1 MSAGRCAALVCAA
14 RGCRTRRGFGT
25 RAREFDVDAGRHRDC
40 NDRYSMT
47 EKKRTIR
54 LISNPNAGRGGRRR
68 AAEVARFCELLGARG
83 IEVETLTTNA
93 PGDATRLAAEA
104 AHDGVREVIVS
115 GGDGTINEALQG
127 LVGGRVR
134 LGIWPAG
141 TANVLARELRLPFDA
156 VGAADVIARGRT
168 RRIYAGCATEEVSG
182 ARRYFFLMAGIGLD
196 ASVVERVRP
205 RLKRRVGEGA
215 FWVSGLGHLVS
226 WQPIVFSVEVGGRI
240 YPATFAAFGRA
251 AHYGGD
257 ISVTPGARLDEP
269 EFEICIVNSH
279 SRLRFLQLLAH
290 GLRRNGV
297 RREMPGVRYVRAT
310 RARATGEAR
319 MQIDG
324 ELTGRLPV
332 TFGIEPVPVEV
343 IAPPQEARD
352 GWRGYQRLR

>member
-1 MSAGRCAALVCAA
+1 M
-14 RGCRTRRGFGT
+14 
-25 RAREFDVDAGRHRDC
+25 
-40 NDRYSMT
+40 M
-47 EKKRTIR
+47 EKRRTIR

-68 AAEVARFCELLGARG
+68 AAEVARFCELLAARG

-104 AHDGVREVIVS
+104 ADGGVREVIVS

-127 LVGGRVR
+127 LVGRSVR

-156 VGAADVIARGRT
+156 GGAADVIARART
-168 RRIYAGCATEEVSG
+168 RRIYAGCATEEASG
-182 ARRYFFLMAGIGLD
+182 ERRYFFLMAGIGLD

-215 FWVSGLGHLVS
+215 FWVSGLGHLVR
-226 WQPIVFSVEVGGRI
+226 WQPVVFNVEIEGEI

-290 GLRRNGV
+290 GLRRTSGV
-297 RREMPGVRYVRAT
+297 RREMPGVSYVRAT

-332 TFGIEPVPVEV
+332 TFEIERVPVEV
-343 IAPPQEARD
+343 IAPPQTERD
-352 GWRGYQRLR
+352 GRRGYQRLR

>member
-1 MSAGRCAALVCAA
+1 M
-14 RGCRTRRGFGT
+14 
-25 RAREFDVDAGRHRDC
+25 
-40 NDRYSMT
+40 
-47 EKKRTIR
+47 IR
-54 LISNPNAGRGGRRR
+54 LISNPNAGRGGQRR
-68 AAEVARFCELLGARG
+68 AAEIARFCELLGARG
-83 IEVETLTTNA
+83 IEVEMVSTNA

-104 AHDGVREVIVS
+104 AENGMREVIVS

-127 LVGGRVR
+127 LVGTGVW

-141 TANVLARELRLPFDA
+141 TANVLARELHLPFDA
-156 VGAADVIARGRT
+156 TGAADVIARGET
-168 RRIYAGCATEEVSG
+168 RRIYAGCATEDASG

-215 FWVSGLGHLVS
+215 FWVSGLSHLAR
-226 WQPIVFSVEVGGRI
+226 WQPVPFSVEIEGQT

-251 AHYGGD
+251 ARYGGD

-269 EFEICIVNSH
+269 EFEICVVNSH

-290 GLRRNGV
+290 ALRRGGV
-297 RREMPGVRYVRAT
+297 SREIPGVSYVRAT

-324 ELTGRLPV
+324 ELIGRLPV
-332 TFGIEPVPVEV
+332 TFEIAPVPVEV
-343 IAPPQEARD
+343 IAPPEATGD
-352 GWRGYQRLR
+352 GRRGHQRLR

>member
-1 MSAGRCAALVCAA
+1 
-14 RGCRTRRGFGT
+14 
-25 RAREFDVDAGRHRDC
+25 
-40 NDRYSMT
+40 MT
-47 EKKRTIR
+47 EQRRRIR
-54 LISNPNAGRGGRRR
+54 LISNPRAGRGGAKR
-68 AAEVARFCELLGARG
+68 AAEVARFCALLGARG
-83 IEVETLTTNA
+83 IEVETVSTGA
-93 PGDATRLAAEA
+93 PGDATRLAAEVA
-104 AHDGVREVIVS
+104 REGGAREVIVS

-127 LVGGRVR
+127 LAGGRVR

-156 VGAADVIARGRT
+156 RGAAEVIARGET
-168 RRIYAGCATEEVSG
+168 RRIYAGCATEEASG

-196 ASVVERVRP
+196 ASVVERVQP

-215 FWVSGLGHLVS
+215 FWVSGLGHLVR
-226 WQPIVFSVEVGGRI
+226 WRPVAFRVEVEGQT

-279 SRLRFLQLLAH
+279 SRLRFLSLLAH
-290 GLRRNGV
+290 GLRRDGV
-297 RREMPGVRYVRAT
+297 HPEMPGVRYVRAT

-319 MQIDG
+319 MQVDG

-332 TFGIEPVPVEV
+332 TFEIAPVPIEV
-343 IAPPQEARD
+343 IAPREANRD
-352 GWRGYQRLR
+352 APRGGQRPR

>member
-1 MSAGRCAALVCAA
+1 
-14 RGCRTRRGFGT
+14 
-25 RAREFDVDAGRHRDC
+25 
-40 NDRYSMT
+40 MT
-47 EKKRTIR
+47 TKKRTIR

-68 AAEVARFCELLGARG
+68 AAEVARFCELLAARG
-83 IEVETLTTNA
+83 IEVETLQTAA

-104 AHDGVREVIVS
+104 ARDGFGEVIVS

-127 LVGGRVR
+127 LVGTGTR

-156 VGAADVIARGRT
+156 AGAAEVIARGDV
-168 RRIYAGCATEEVSG
+168 RRIYAGCATEEATG

-196 ASVVERVRP
+196 ASIVERVRP

-215 FWVSGLGHLVS
+215 FWVSGISHLLRWRPV
-226 WQPIVFSVEVGGRI
+226 PFEVEVDGRA

-257 ISVTPGARLDEP
+257 ISVTPGARLDVP

-279 SRLRFLQLLAH
+279 SRVRFLRLLAR
-290 GLRRNGV
+290 GLRHRANGSAAP
-297 RREMPGVRYVRAT
+297 EMPHVNYVRAT
-310 RARATGEAR
+310 RARAMGEAL

-332 TFGIEPVPVEV
+332 AFEIVAEPIEV
-343 IAPPQEARD
+343 IALPEGKGAGRPAYR
-352 GWRGYQRLR
+352 RVR

>member
-1 MSAGRCAALVCAA
+1 
-14 RGCRTRRGFGT
+14 
-25 RAREFDVDAGRHRDC
+25 
-40 NDRYSMT
+40 MT

-68 AAEVARFCELLGARG
+68 AAEVARFCGLLGARG
-83 IEVETLTTNA
+83 IEVETIQTGA

-104 AHDGVREVIVS
+104 ARDGAREVIVS

-127 LVGGRVR
+127 LVGARVR

-156 VGAADVIARGRT
+156 AGAADVIARAPT
-168 RRIYAGCATEEVSG
+168 RRLYAGCATEEASG

-215 FWVSGLGHLVS
+215 FWVSGLSHLVR
-226 WQPIVFSVEVGGRI
+226 WQPVAFNVEVEGQT

-251 AHYGGD
+251 AHYGGNL
-257 ISVTPGARLDEP
+257 SVTPCARLDEP
-269 EFEICIVNSH
+269 EFEICVVNSH
-279 SRLRFLQLLAH
+279 SRLRFLQLLARAL
-290 GLRRNGV
+290 GRNDV
-297 RREMPGVRYVRAT
+297 RRETPGIRYVRAT

-332 TFGIEPVPVEV
+332 TFEIVAEPVEV
-343 IAPPQEARD
+343 IAPPPAE
-352 GWRGYQRLR
+352 RGR

>member
-1 MSAGRCAALVCAA
+1 
-14 RGCRTRRGFGT
+14 
-25 RAREFDVDAGRHRDC
+25 
-40 NDRYSMT
+40 MT

-104 AHDGVREVIVS
+104 ARDGVSEVIVS

-127 LVGGRVR
+127 LVGTHVR

-141 TANVLARELRLPFDA
+141 TANVLARELHLPFDA
-156 VGAADVIARGRT
+156 EGAAGVIARGDV
-168 RRIYAGCATEEVSG
+168 RRIYAGCATEDVSG

-215 FWVSGLGHLVS
+215 FWVSGLGHLLRWRPVS
-226 WQPIVFSVEVGGRI
+226 FRVEVEGQT

-257 ISVTPGARLDEP
+257 LSVTPGARLDAP

-279 SRLRFLQLLAH
+279 SRLRFLRLLAH
-290 GLRRNGV
+290 ALGREGV
-297 RREMPGVRYVRAT
+297 RREIPGVSYVRAT
-310 RARATGEAR
+310 RARATGDAR
-319 MQIDG
+319 MQVDG
-324 ELTGRLPV
+324 ELTGQMPV
-332 TFGIEPVPVEV
+332 TFEIAPEPVEV
-343 IAPPQEARD
+343 IAPRETKR
-352 GWRGYQRLR
+352 

>member
-1 MSAGRCAALVCAA
+1 
-14 RGCRTRRGFGT
+14 
-25 RAREFDVDAGRHRDC
+25 
-40 NDRYSMT
+40 MT
-47 EKKRTIR
+47 TEKRTIR

-68 AAEVARFCELLGARG
+68 AAEVARFCELLAARG
-83 IEVETLTTNA
+83 VEVETLRTNA

-104 AHDGVREVIVS
+104 WRKGFREVIVS

-127 LVGGRVR
+127 LVGTEVR

-156 VGAADVIARGRT
+156 AGAAEVIARGEV
-168 RRIYAGCATEEVSG
+168 RRIYAGCATEERTG
-182 ARRYFFLMAGIGLD
+182 ARRYFFLMAGVGLD
-196 ASVVERVRP
+196 ASIVERVRT

-215 FWVSGLGHLVS
+215 FWVSGISHLLR
-226 WQPIVFSVEVGGRI
+226 WQPVPFEVEIEGRA

-257 ISVTPGARLDEP
+257 ITVTPGARLDVP

-279 SRLRFLQLLAH
+279 SRVRFLRLLAR
-290 GLRRNGV
+290 GLRQRANGDV
-297 RREMPGVRYVRAT
+297 RREMRNVNYVRAT
-310 RARATGEAR
+310 RARATGEAL

-332 TFGIEPVPVEV
+332 AFEIVPDPIEI
-343 IAPPQEARD
+343 IAPPEAERV
-352 GWRGYQRLR
+352 GRVVYRRPR

>member
-1 MSAGRCAALVCAA
+1 
-14 RGCRTRRGFGT
+14 
-25 RAREFDVDAGRHRDC
+25 
-40 NDRYSMT
+40 MT
-47 EKKRTIR
+47 ERKRTIR

-68 AAEVARFCELLGARG
+68 AAEVARFCELLAARG
-83 IEVETLTTNA
+83 IEVETVTTNA
-93 PGDATRLAAEA
+93 PGDATRLAAGA
-104 AHDGVREVIVS
+104 AAGGAREVIVS

-127 LVGGRVR
+127 LAGTRLR

-156 VGAADVIARGRT
+156 AGAADVIARGQT
-168 RRIYAGCATEEVSG
+168 RRIYAGCATEDVSG
-182 ARRYFFLMAGIGLD
+182 ERRYFFLMAGVGLD

-215 FWVSGLGHLVS
+215 FWVAGLSHLARWRPV
-226 WQPIVFSVEVGGRI
+226 PFDVEIEGET

-257 ISVTPGARLDEP
+257 LSVTPRARLDEP
-269 EFEICIVNSH
+269 EFEICLVNSH

-290 GLRRNGV
+290 ALGREGI
-297 RREMPGVRYVRAT
+297 RRELPGVRYVRAT

-319 MQIDG
+319 MQVDG

-332 TFGIEPVPVEV
+332 TFEIAPVPVEV
-343 IAPPQEARD
+343 IAPREAGD
-352 GWRGYQRLR
+352 GRRGDRRLR

>member
-1 MSAGRCAALVCAA
+1 M
-14 RGCRTRRGFGT
+14 TR
-25 RAREFDVDAGRHRDC
+25 
-40 NDRYSMT
+40 
-47 EKKRTIR
+47 KKRNIT

-68 AAEVARFCELLGARG
+68 AAEVERFRELLWERG
-83 IEVETLTTNA
+83 IEVETVTTNA
-93 PGDATRLAAEA
+93 PGDATRLAATSVR
-104 AHDGVREVIVS
+104 DGAGEVIVS

-156 VGAADVIARGRT
+156 EGAADVIARGRT
-168 RRIYAGCATEEVSG
+168 RRIYAGCATEEASG
-182 ARRYFFLMAGIGLD
+182 ARRFFFLMAGVGLD

-226 WQPIVFSVEVGGRI
+226 WRPVPFSVEVEGET

-251 AHYGGD
+251 PHYGGD

-290 GLRRNGV
+290 GLRRDGL
-297 RREMPGVRYVRAT
+297 RRELPGVRYVRAT
-310 RARATGEAR
+310 RARATGEAL
-319 MQIDG
+319 MQVDG

-332 TFGIEPVPVEV
+332 TFEIAPEPVEV
-343 IAPPQEARD
+343 IAPPLVERD
-352 GWRGYQRLR
+352 TPRGYRRPR